1 MVGLKAIARIL
12 GGAVKLAAAGPLR
25 RRHDCHHVGRSRRHI
40 HLGQG
45 AAPPS
50 RRTEQ
55 VPYEPP
61 PEPVTTATNAP
72 EFQRGDTVTF
82 DDSDGR
88 AITGVIVRINQR
100 TAMTGTGTADRGT
113 CRVPFHM
120 LRHVLDIRESRL
132 PASAGVRRAWRPRL
146 AAHRRKPPSRSYT
159 RRRWTI
165 IVLAPSSSSAA
176 PGGQL
181 G

>member
-55 VPYEPP
+55 VPHEPP

-100 TAMTGTGTADRGT
+100 TAMTGTADGGT

-120 LRHVLDIRESRL
+120 LRHVHDIRESS
-132 PASAGVRRAWRPRL
+132 ASCIGWRQEGLEASLSSAPTKAAVEKLHAEALDDHRAGAEQLFRRA
-146 AAHRRKPPSRSYT
+146 
-159 RRRWTI
+159 
-165 IVLAPSSSSAA
+165 
-176 PGGQL
+176 GGQL